1 MQQVTEVTSVAQW
14 KAFVST
20 PKVTVLFF
28 YAKNVSIAS
37 SDTNADWL
45 GPANVLFTQL
55 AMLHPRLSFCKVDAE
70 AVPALS
76 TEFHLEVVPTF
87 IISVSSNVVD
97 RIEGMKVAEV
107 AQAIDRASKR
117 LADPTGT
124 TETESKAAVLDDAL
138 RNRLLKLTTASPV
151 MVFMKGSPNEPKCGF
166 SRKTIELLKDENIE
180 CGTFDILTDD
190 TVRQGLKVFSS
201 WPTFP
206 QVYVNGAFVG
216 GLDILTEMKEEGA
229 LADQFGIQPL
239 DDDEVEKAL
248 FASLTELIQS
258 APVLLFMKGTPNE
271 PKCGFSRKTVELLR
285 GHHIKFATFDIL
297 SDESVRQGLKKMSN
311 WPTYPQ
317 LYVHGALVG
326 GLDILTEMAEE
337 GDLADQL
344 GVEKK
349 ERKRESPASDLSAL
363 INRAPVMIFIKG
375 TPDAPQ
381 CGFSRQLL
389 DTLNDAGFV
398 YDYFDITTDDK
409 VRQGLKAFSN
419 WPTYPQVYV
428 NGELIG
434 GLDII
439 QQLKDDGEL
448 EALKP

>member
-1 MQQVTEVTSVAQW
+1 MQQVTEVTSLAQW
-14 KAFVST
+14 KAFTAT

-28 YAKNVSIAS
+28 YAKNVNIPSQDS
-37 SDTNADWL
+37 SADWL

-55 AMLHPRLSFCKVDAE
+55 ATLHPRLSFCKVDAE

-76 TEFHLEVVPTF
+76 TEFRLEVVPTF

-117 LADPTGT
+117 LADPTAPAPT
-124 TETESKAAVLDDAL
+124 PEAKPVVLDDAL
-138 RNRLLKLTTASPV
+138 RSRLQKLVTASPV
-151 MVFMKGSPNEPKCGF
+151 MVFMKGTPDAPKCGF
-166 SRKTIELLKDENIE
+166 SRKTIAILKEENIE

-190 TVRQGLKVFSS
+190 TVRQGLKVFSN

-206 QVYVNGAFVG
+206 QVYVNGSLIG
-216 GLDILTEMKEEGA
+216 GLDILSEMKEEGN
-229 LADQFGIQPL
+229 LAEQLGVQPL
-239 DDDEVEKAL
+239 SEDEIEKAL
-248 FASLTELIQS
+248 FASLTELINS

-271 PKCGFSRKTVELLR
+271 PKCGFSRKTIELLR
-285 GHHIKFATFDIL
+285 AHQIPFSTFDIL
-297 SDESVRQGLKKMSN
+297 SDETVRQGLKKMSN

-317 LYVHGALVG
+317 LYVHGSLIG

-337 GDLADQL
+337 GDLAGQL

-349 ERKRESPASDLSAL
+349 VSKMDQQLSAL
-363 INRAPVMIFIKG
+363 VNRAPVMIFIKG
-375 TPDAPQ
+375 SPDAPQ
-381 CGFSRQLL
+381 CGFSRQLIEI
-389 DTLNDAGFV
+389 LNGAGFV
-398 YDYFDITTDDK
+398 YDFFDITTDDK
-409 VRQGLKAFSN
+409 VRQGLKKFSN
-419 WPTYPQVYV
+419 WPTYPQVYIK
-428 NGELIG
+428 GELIG

-448 EALKP
+448 DALKP

>member
-1 MQQVTEVTSVAQW
+1 MQQVTEVSSLAQW

-37 SDTNADWL
+37 SDSGADWL

-55 AMLHPRLSFCKVDAE
+55 ATLHPRLSFCKVDAE

-76 TEFHLEVVPTF
+76 TEFRLEVVPTF

-117 LADPTGT
+117 LADPT
-124 TETESKAAVLDDAL
+124 SAVLDDAL

-166 SRKTIELLKDENIE
+166 SRKTIGLLKDENIE

-190 TVRQGLKVFSS
+190 TVRQGLKVFSN

-216 GLDILTEMKEEGA
+216 GLDILTEMKEEGP

-239 DDDEVEKAL
+239 NDDDVEKAL
-248 FASLTELIQS
+248 FASLTDLIKS

-285 GHHIKFATFDIL
+285 GHHIAFSTFDIL

-317 LYVHGALVG
+317 LYVHGALAG
-326 GLDILTEMAEE
+326 GLDILTEMADE

-344 GVEKK
+344 GVAKK
-349 ERKRESPASDLSAL
+349 EPKRDPSADLGAL
-363 INRAPVMIFIKG
+363 VNRAPVMIFIKG
-375 TPDAPQ
+375 TLP
-381 CGFSRQLL
+381 
-389 DTLNDAGFV
+389 
-398 YDYFDITTDDK
+398 

-428 NGELIG
+428 KGDLIG

-448 EALKP
+448 DALKP

>member
-1 MQQVTEVTSVAQW
+1 MQQVTEVSSLAQW

-37 SDTNADWL
+37 SDSGADWL

-55 AMLHPRLSFCKVDAE
+55 ATLHPRLSFCKVDAE

-76 TEFHLEVVPTF
+76 TEFRLEVVPTF

-117 LADPTGT
+117 LADPT
-124 TETESKAAVLDDAL
+124 SAVLDDAL

-166 SRKTIELLKDENIE
+166 SRKTIGLLKDENIE

-190 TVRQGLKVFSS
+190 TVRQGLKVFSN

-216 GLDILTEMKEEGA
+216 GLDILTEMKEEGP

-239 DDDEVEKAL
+239 NDDDVEKAL
-248 FASLTELIQS
+248 FASLTDLIKS

-285 GHHIKFATFDIL
+285 GHHIAFSTFDIL

-317 LYVHGALVG
+317 LYVHGALAG
-326 GLDILTEMAEE
+326 GLDILTEMADE

-344 GVEKK
+344 GVAKK
-349 ERKRESPASDLSAL
+349 EPKRDPSADLGVL
-363 INRAPVMIFIKG
+363 VNRAP
-375 TPDAPQ
+375 
-381 CGFSRQLL
+381 
-389 DTLNDAGFV
+389 
-398 YDYFDITTDDK
+398 

-428 NGELIG
+428 KGDLIG

-448 EALKP
+448 DALKP

>member
-1 MQQVTEVTSVAQW
+1 MQQVTEVSSLAQW

-37 SDTNADWL
+37 SDSGADWL

-55 AMLHPRLSFCKVDAE
+55 ATLHPRLSFCKVDAE

-76 TEFHLEVVPTF
+76 TEFRLEVVPTF

-117 LADPTGT
+117 LADPT
-124 TETESKAAVLDDAL
+124 SAVLDDAL

-166 SRKTIELLKDENIE
+166 SRKTIGLLKDENIE

-190 TVRQGLKVFSS
+190 TVRQGLKVFSN

-216 GLDILTEMKEEGA
+216 GLDILTEMKEEGP

-239 DDDEVEKAL
+239 NDDDVEKAL
-248 FASLTELIQS
+248 FASLTDLIKS

-285 GHHIKFATFDIL
+285 GHHIAFSTFDIL

-317 LYVHGALVG
+317 LYVHGALAG
-326 GLDILTEMAEE
+326 GLDILTEMADE

-344 GVEKK
+344 GVAKK
-349 ERKRESPASDLSAL
+349 EPKRDPSADLGVL
-363 INRAPVMIFIKG
+363 VNRAPVMIFIKG
-375 TPDAPQ
+375 TLPVD
-381 CGFSRQLL
+381 CSI
-389 DTLNDAGFV
+389 V
-398 YDYFDITTDDK
+398 
-409 VRQGLKAFSN
+409 
-419 WPTYPQVYV
+419 
-428 NGELIG
+428 
-434 GLDII
+434 
-439 QQLKDDGEL
+439 
-448 EALKP
+448 

>member
-190 TVRQGLKVFSS
+190 T
-201 WPTFP
+201 
-206 QVYVNGAFVG
+206 
-216 GLDILTEMKEEGA
+216 EEGA

-375 TPDAPQ
+375 TGRCRLLATSLVPQ
-381 CGFSRQLL
+381 ARR
-389 DTLNDAGFV
+389 TLPN
-398 YDYFDITTDDK
+398 
-409 VRQGLKAFSN
+409 GLKAFSN

>member
-1 MQQVTEVTSVAQW
+1 MQQVTEVTTLEQW

-37 SDTNADWL
+37 KDSSADWL

-55 AMLHPRLSFCKVDAE
+55 ATLHPRLAFCKVDAE

-117 LADPTGT
+117 LAEPKAVA
-124 TETESKAAVLDDAL
+124 ESSEPKPVVLDDAL
-138 RNRLLKLTTASPV
+138 RTRLQKLTNASPV
-151 MVFMKGSPNEPKCGF
+151 MVFMKGNPNAPKCGF
-166 SRKTIELLKDENIE
+166 SRKTITMLQEENIE

-190 TVRQGLKVFSS
+190 TVRQGLKVFSN

-206 QVYVNGAFVG
+206 QVYVNGS
-216 GLDILTEMKEEGA
+216 LEEGN
-229 LADQFGIQPL
+229 LAEQLGVQPL
-239 DDDEVEKAL
+239 SEDDVEKAL
-248 FASLTELIQS
+248 FASLTELTHS
-258 APVLLFMKGTPNE
+258 AEVLLFMKGTPSE

-285 GHHIKFATFDIL
+285 AQHIPFSTFDIL
-297 SDESVRQGLKKMSN
+297 SDETVRQGLKKMSN
-311 WPTYPQ
+311 WPTFPQ
-317 LYVHGALVG
+317 LYVRGALIG

-337 GDLADQL
+337 GDLAGQL
-344 GVEKK
+344 GVAKK
-349 ERKRESPASDLSAL
+349 EPKRDPLNFAELTS
-363 INRAPVMIFIKG
+363 RAPVMIFIKG

-381 CGFSRQLL
+381 CGFSRQLIE
-389 DTLNDAGFV
+389 TLNAEGFT
-398 YDYFDITTDDK
+398 YDFFDITTDDK
-409 VRQGLKAFSN
+409 AGM
-419 WPTYPQVYV
+419 
-428 NGELIG
+428 
-434 GLDII
+434 
-439 QQLKDDGEL
+439 
-448 EALKP
+448 